1 MIESF
6 KKTLEERLEI
16 KKIWIK
22 YYSNSLKH
30 QIISEQVRA
39 EYFKDK
45 FLLKFLMLFYFLPSL
60 LLKFTSKKIMTYKHD
75 KLKKEVEII
84 REILKNEQEN
94 L

>member
-1 MIESF
+1 MIENF

-16 KKIWIK
+16 KKAWAK

-45 FLLKFLMLFYFLPSL
+45 FLLKFLIFFYFLPSL
-60 LLKFTSKKIMTYKHD
+60 LFKFTSKKIMIYKYD
-75 KLKKEVEII
+75 KLKKEVEI
-84 REILKNEQEN
+84 LK
-94 L
+94 

>member
-45 FLLKFLMLFYFLPSL
+45 FLLKFYFLPSL

>member
-1 MIESF
+1 MIENF

-60 LLKFTSKKIMTYKHD
+60 LLKFTSKKIMTHKQ
-75 KLKKEVEII
+75 VEII

>member
-1 MIESF
+1 MIENF

-16 KKIWIK
+16 KKAWAK

-45 FLLKFLMLFYFLPSL
+45 FLLKFLIFFYFLPSL
-60 LLKFTSKKIMTYKHD
+60 LFKFTSKIIMITDTK
-75 KLKKEVEII
+75 
-84 REILKNEQEN
+84 R
-94 L
+94 